1 MTTTT
6 RSPRALLKHRSRD
19 ITEGPERAP
28 ARAMLMAMGLTSAD
42 LDKPFVAVANLA
54 SDVTPCNVHLD
65 RIAAAVKEGIRQ
77 GDGTPFQFG
86 TITVSDGISMGTEG
100 MKASLVSR
108 EVIADSIETVAFGER
123 MDGLVTVA
131 GCDKNMPGCMMA
143 IARLNIPSVFVYGGS
158 ILPGRFQGRDVS
170 IQDVFE
176 GVGAYAAGR
185 MTREELTELECNAC
199 PGEGACAGM
208 FTANTMST
216 AIEVMGLSLPGD
228 AALTAVDPNKNDE
241 ARRAGAAVMAMLAE
255 GVRPRD
261 ILTRQA
267 FENAITVVVAM
278 GGSTNAVLHL
288 MAIARE
294 AEVDLTL
301 EDFDRISRST
311 PYIADMK
318 PGGRYVMADLS
329 RYGGVALIGKRL
341 LDAGLLHGDAMSVN
355 GKTLAE
361 NINGASIV
369 DDQPVIYR
377 TDQPRSPTGGLAILR
392 GNLAPDGA
400 VIKVAGHQEKVYQ
413 GPARVFDQEEPA
425 FQAIQ
430 RGKIKA
436 GDIVVIRYE
445 GPKGGPGMRENA
457 GGYGRPHRAGAGR
470 FGGAGHGRAVFGR
483 LARADGG
490 PCGAGGHDGRP
501 HRAAAGGRHHHAG
514 HPQPPAGRPHQRGG
528 ADRPA
533 GRLAADGAEVHRR
546 RAGEVRQAGIL
557 GGGRGGNAV
566 IYLCRRPGAGCCSP
580 GTGINTKRRR
590 SGGRRHIGEHND
602 TSGLYRQHIGAGR
615 ERHCFNTIEMR
626 AGLADCV
633 KSRSG

>member
-1 MTTTT
+1 MAALPQPRGRPNEEDILTTTT

-19 ITEGPERAP
+19 ITDGPERAP
-28 ARAMLMAMGLTSAD
+28 ARAMLMAMGLTPKD
-42 LDKPFVAVANLA
+42 LEKPFVAVANLA

-65 RIAAAVKEGIRQ
+65 RIAAAVKDGIREGQ
-77 GDGTPFQFG
+77 GTPFQFG

-123 MDGLVTVA
+123 MDGLATVA

-158 ILPGRFQGRDVS
+158 ILPGRFEGRDVS

-176 GVGAYAAGR
+176 AVGAYAAGR
-185 MTREELTELECNAC
+185 MTQEQLTELECSAC
-199 PGEGACAGM
+199 PGEGSCAGM
-208 FTANTMST
+208 FTANTMAT

-228 AALTAVDPNKNDE
+228 AALTAVDPNKNAE
-241 ARRAGAAVMAMLAE
+241 ARRAGQAVMQMLTE
-255 GVRPRD
+255 GIRPRD

-311 PYIADMK
+311 PYIADLK

-341 LDAGLLHGDAMSVN
+341 LDAGLLRGDTMTVN

-361 NINGASIV
+361 NINAAAIV
-369 DDQPVIYR
+369 DDQPVIYP
-377 TDQPRSPTGGLAILR
+377 TDRPRSPTGGLAILR

-400 VIKVAGHQEKVYQ
+400 VIKVAGHQERVYE
-413 GPARVFDQEEPA
+413 GLARVFEQEEPA

-430 RGKIKA
+430 RGEIRE

-445 GPKGGPGMRENA
+445 GPKGGPGMREMLA
-457 GGYGRPHRAGAGR
+457 VTGALIGQGLGDSVALVTDGR
-470 FGGAGHGRAVFGR
+470 FSGASHGPMVGHVAPEAMV
-483 LARADGG
+483 GG
-490 PCGAGGHDGRP
+490 PIGLLQEGDIITLDIPNRRLDARISEEELTDR
-501 HRAAAGGRHHHAG
+501 RAAW
-514 HPQPPAGRPHQRGG
+514 HPITPKYTTGVLAKYAKLVSSAAEG
-528 ADRPA
+528 AVTR
-533 GRLAADGAEVHRR
+533 
-546 RAGEVRQAGIL
+546 
-557 GGGRGGNAV
+557 
-566 IYLCRRPGAGCCSP
+566 
-580 GTGINTKRRR
+580 
-590 SGGRRHIGEHND
+590 
-602 TSGLYRQHIGAGR
+602 
-615 ERHCFNTIEMR
+615 
-626 AGLADCV
+626 
-633 KSRSG
+633 

>member
-6 RSPRALLKHRSRD
+6 RSPRALLKHRSSD
-19 ITEGPERAP
+19 ITDGPERAP
-28 ARAMLMAMGLTSAD
+28 ARSYLRAMGLTDDD
-42 LDKPFVAVANLA
+42 LAKPFVAVANLA

-65 RIAAAVKEGIRQ
+65 KWAVAVKEGIRD
-77 GDGTPFQFG
+77 GGGTPFQFG

-108 EVIADSIETVAFGER
+108 EVIADSIETVVFGQR
-123 MDGLVTVA
+123 MDGLVTVG

-158 ILPGRFQGRDVS
+158 ILPGQYNGNDIN

-176 GVGAYAAGR
+176 AVGAWAAGHI
-185 MTREELTELECNAC
+185 TGEELTELECAAC
-199 PGEGACAGM
+199 PGEGSCGGL

-216 AIEVMGLSLPGD
+216 AIEIMGLSLPGD
-228 AALTAVDPNKNDE
+228 SSLTAVDPRKGEE
-241 ARRAGAAVMAMLAE
+241 ARRAGEAVMRMLDE
-255 GVRPRD
+255 GIRPRD

-267 FENAITVVVAM
+267 FENGITLVAAM

-301 EDFDRISRST
+301 EDFDRISRNT
-311 PYIADMK
+311 PYITDMK

-361 NINGASIV
+361 NLRETTTV
-369 DDQPVIYR
+369 DDQPVVYNL
-377 TDQPRSPTGGLAILR
+377 DAPRSPTGGLAILR

-400 VIKVAGHQEKVYQ
+400 VIKVAGHQEKVYE
-413 GPARVFDQEEPA
+413 GPARVFDQEEAA

-430 RGKIKA
+430 RREVKP

-445 GPKGGPGMRENA
+445 GPKGGPGMREMLA
-457 GGYGRPHRAGAGR
+457 VTSALIGQGLGDTVALITDGR
-470 FGGAGHGRAVFGR
+470 FSGASHGPMVGHVAPE
-483 LARADGG
+483 AMDGG
-490 PCGAGGHDGRP
+490 PIGMLREGDIITLDIPGRRLDARITEEEMTDR
-501 HRAAAGGRHHHAG
+501 RAAW
-514 HPQPPAGRPHQRGG
+514 QPIEPKYTTGVLAKYAKLVSSASEG
-528 ADRPA
+528 AVTR
-533 GRLAADGAEVHRR
+533 
-546 RAGEVRQAGIL
+546 
-557 GGGRGGNAV
+557 
-566 IYLCRRPGAGCCSP
+566 
-580 GTGINTKRRR
+580 
-590 SGGRRHIGEHND
+590 
-602 TSGLYRQHIGAGR
+602 
-615 ERHCFNTIEMR
+615 
-626 AGLADCV
+626 
-633 KSRSG
+633 